1 MKTQREGRS
10 SELLNRSEAARY
22 LRLSP
27 GTLANWQS
35 TQKEKI
41 PCLKLGGRI
50 FYRESDLRK
59 WLDFKAVN
67 KIN

>member
-1 MKTQREGRS
+1 MKMQNEGRS
-10 SELLNRSEAARY
+10 SELLNRSEAAKY
-22 LRLSP
+22 LRLSA
-27 GTLANWQS
+27 GTLSNWHS

-50 FYRESDLRK
+50 FYRESDLCK
-59 WLDFKAVN
+59 WLELKQVN